1 MTTPLIRPDLPLSAV
16 AAIAERAAAAGWPDV
31 IPMAGGE
38 PRFPCP
44 PGLLDSLHAASPDV
58 LTKYSPFKGTADFL
72 EAARD
77 KLNEVNHLDVAP
89 DEIIAV
95 PGGAQALFSTLSIL
109 VHGTRKKVIIT
120 DPCWEH
126 YPRIAIA
133 AGAEVVRVRT
143 TRHSAHDTIDL
154 DDLDRLIDHDTAAVL
169 LNTPLNPT
177 GSVLSEDE
185 LDRVGW
191 LCESRG
197 ARMVVDE
204 EYETFVY
211 GAHRHTTARAARR
224 SAISLF
230 SLSKS
235 FALTG
240 IRMGYITADAPTID
254 ALKRF
259 GLFTYMYS
267 SSPALVL
274 GTAALRTDL
283 ATYLAGVRSEYEEK
297 TARLAKTLDAIP
309 GIECAMPEGGVYV
322 FPRIADASGESLAE
336 RIVSEQ
342 HVLCVP
348 GEAAGSS
355 GRGHVRFFVGLADDV
370 AATAAGRIRT
380 LLGVAEHPGP

>member
-44 PGLLDSLHAASPDV
+44 PGLLDSLHTAAPDV

-72 EAARD
+72 DAARH
-77 KLNEVNHLDVAP
+77 KLHEVNHLDVGP

-95 PGGAQALFSTLSIL
+95 PGGAQALFSTLSVL

-177 GSVLSEDE
+177 GSVLSEEE

-211 GAHRHTTARAARR
+211 GSRRHTTARAARR

-274 GTAALRTDL
+274 GTAALRADL
-283 ATYLAGVRSEYEEK
+283 ATYLEGVRSEYEEK
-297 TARLAKTLDAIP
+297 TARLAKTLDSIP

-322 FPRIADASGESLAE
+322 FPRIADVDGESLAE

-355 GRGHVRFFVGLADDV
+355 GRGHVRFFVGLDDDV
-370 AATAAGRIRT
+370 AATAAARIRT
-380 LLGVAEHPGP
+380 LLGVAEQPNP